1 MEIKFWG
8 AKLTKPDVQ
17 ADFSKGESCICMSS
31 PRDKEYEQRL
41 CKECMANPSFWI
53 HSPKAPKDPMD
64 MGHNLNKNV
73 DRKSTEKANLSTTEV
88 LRV

>member
-31 PRDKEYEQRL
+31 PRDKEYARNAWQ
-41 CKECMANPSFWI
+41 I
-53 HSPKAPKDPMD
+53 H
-64 MGHNLNKNV
+64 
-73 DRKSTEKANLSTTEV
+73 LSEYTAQKPQKIQWTWGTT
-88 LRV
+88 